1 VDTNGGVFGEA
12 GGAGL
17 GSVLPPNI
25 NDEGFE
31 DLGGPTPS
39 TGPYAMPGPMPGM
52 PPVQPGPPAQP
63 RARMPRAMPMPQ
75 QGIMGLGQDQ
85 VLPPT
90 PPCSKTGPTLVG
102 FFAGAL
108 TVGLGFGAY
117 CYFTRRG

>member
-1 VDTNGGVFGEA
+1 MNTNGGVFGEA
-12 GGAGL
+12 GSAGL

-25 NDEGFE
+25 EDEGFE
-31 DLGGPTPS
+31 DLGGPSPAGS
-39 TGPYAMPGPMPGM
+39 PQAMPASMPGM
-52 PPVQPGPPAQP
+52 PPMQPGYPMQQ
-63 RARMPRAMPMPQ
+63 RAPMPRRQ
-75 QGIMGLGQDQ
+75 QFVGLGQDQ
-85 VLPPT
+85 TPMLTVAAE